1 MRINSILISLGLLSS
16 PLNAPAT
23 PRHIP
28 PKVGHALTELR
39 RGSFVY
45 LYDGDGRE
53 EETDLVVASQHVTAH
68 HIAALRSQAGGL
80 ICTTLDPRHHQALG
94 LPYLID
100 VLRGATAEHPI
111 LARLTDAV
119 VPYEGRG
126 SKPSFGLTINHRET
140 FTGVTDADRAL
151 TISRLAALLETPAQ
165 GLPDRFA
172 AQFKA
177 PGHVNLLNAHPDLLA
192 ARRGHT
198 ELSTVLVAMAGLV
211 PSATICEIMGGPQGA
226 ALPKEEARRRAEAA
240 GAVFLEGRDV
250 LDAWERTR

>member
-1 MRINSILISLGLLSS
+1 M
-16 PLNAPAT
+16 T
-23 PRHIP
+23 PTHLP
-28 PKVGHALTELR
+28 GKLAHALTELQ
-39 RGSFVY
+39 RGAFVY

-53 EETDLVVASQHVTAH
+53 EETDLVVASQHVTPQ
-68 HIAALRSQAGGL
+68 HIATLRTQAGGL
-80 ICTTLDPRHHQALG
+80 ICTTLAPRHHQALG
-94 LPYLID
+94 LPYLVD
-100 VLRGATAEHPI
+100 VLRDAARDHPI
-111 LARLTDAV
+111 LARLTDAT

-151 TISRLAALLETPAQ
+151 TISRLAALLQTPAL
-165 GLPDRFA
+165 GLAQRFA

-198 ELSTVLVAMAGLV
+198 ELSTVLVEMAGLV

-226 ALPKEEARRRAEAA
+226 ALPKSEAQRRAQASN
-240 GAVFLEGRDV
+240 AVFLEGRDV
-250 LDAWERTR
+250 IEAWERAR